1 MLKDISGIQHHTLIE
16 GGSMGLTSGTQSLL
30 VMVFNTT
37 DALKHFSMHHAILNA
52 IATFLS

>member
-16 GGSMGLTSGTQSLL
+16 DGSMGLTNGTQSLL

-37 DALKHFSMHHAILNA
+37 DVPKHFSMHYAILNT